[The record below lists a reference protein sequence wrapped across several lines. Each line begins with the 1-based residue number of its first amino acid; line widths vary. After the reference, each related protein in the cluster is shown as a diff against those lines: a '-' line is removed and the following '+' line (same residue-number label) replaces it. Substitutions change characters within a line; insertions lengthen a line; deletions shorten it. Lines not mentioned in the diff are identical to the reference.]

1 MASSGNRESDG
12 DRRIRPDRDDGLDG
26 SSPVDAPSVEPGPS
40 SWVSRGASEEIGMAE
55 RLADAFAG
63 EGDGDLLMQRS
74 DREDRVLQWLQALD
88 MQVMGACRADERLKP
103 LLKSSG
109 PSSAAEDRLLAH
121 LSQHFEPAEV
131 GILARCFCMPLVSI
145 RVGKIE
151 KQGTLLC
158 PTSTRGN
165 FNLSLLP
172 TSDMRLSFVG
182 DNGQTERL
190 VTLSSSTESSSIVI
204 EEISGDTSGRSFV
217 LKALDG
223 KAFYFWCSE
232 KSKLLGIELLRKM
245 RDLLD
250 QRPTIAELTGIDGS
264 RLECFAIHLRAYLM
278 GSVVSKSQASSSGMP
293 ILSDGIGNDVPI
305 ASENMQSFTS
315 SKSLRPHY
323 ASSQVAKANTCHQG
337 LSPRASSFKEGLAKS
352 LTTRSTRE
360 KLRKLGE
367 NHFAAVD
374 NLSAALPIVADT
386 FNSSS
391 CSIFQAQDSLESN
404 SLTPANVLESLGK
417 LTFPPCLSTS
427 SQVPSLCQPIFSPYY
442 CLCPPGA
449 SALELPDPPPKLAS
463 ASDGYTVPSL
473 SSLLP
478 PVPSSLLMA
487 TTPLNLEDLPPL
499 DFPTILPDPLAC
511 LPKPSS
517 QQIPT
522 FTPLMCD
529 PIVHIPVI
537 DFCSAGQGYLVSAG
551 PTVTTAIGPLNPK
564 LVSPL
569 IPETSSVVEE
579 GARETLRL
587 LINGSSPTITQSIGM
602 FPVVLS
608 SADEKQSAVVAG
620 SRGLYSGIMDVD
632 AFSSRSLATM
642 GVDAFS
648 SRSLATMG
656 LFSLSGRSAVETLVK
671 SCDVVG
677 GLDDQLKGSSSS
689 GESNADVSD
698 SLPENAGKMD

>member
-1 MASSGNRESDG
+1 MDASSSAES
-12 DRRIRPDRDDGLDG
+12 RPG
-26 SSPVDAPSVEPGPS
+26 S
-40 SWVSRGASEEIGMAE
+40 GASRSGAGEEIGVAE
-55 RLADAFAG
+55 RLADVFAG
-63 EGDGDLLMQRS
+63 DGDGDLLMQRS
-74 DREDRVLQWLQALD
+74 DREDRVLLWLQALD
-88 MQVMGACRADERLKP
+88 LQVMGACRADERLKP
-103 LLKSSG
+103 LLKSNG
-109 PSSAAEDRLLAH
+109 TSSAAEDRLLAH

-145 RVGKIE
+145 RVGKIN
-151 KQGTLLC
+151 KRGTLLC
-158 PTSTRGN
+158 PASTRGN
-165 FNLSLLP
+165 LNLSLLP
-172 TSDMRLSFVG
+172 TSDLRLSFVG

-190 VTLSSSTESSSIVI
+190 VTLSGSIESSFVVI
-204 EEISGDTSGRSFV
+204 EEISEDASGRSFV
-217 LKALDG
+217 LKVLDG
-223 KAFYFWCSE
+223 NAFYFWCSE
-232 KSKLLGIELLRKM
+232 KSKLLGTELLRKM
-245 RDLLD
+245 RDLLN
-250 QRPTIAELTGIDGS
+250 QRPTVAELTGIDGS

-278 GSVVSKSQASSSGMP
+278 GSVVSKSQASSSGIPM
-293 ILSDGIGNDVPI
+293 LSDGIGTDVPN
-305 ASENMQSFTS
+305 ASENTQSFTS
-315 SKSLRPHY
+315 SKSLRPSY
-323 ASSQVAKANTCHQG
+323 ASSQIVKANSCHQG
-337 LSPRASSFKEGLAKS
+337 LSPRASSFKEGLVRN

-374 NLSAALPIVADT
+374 NLSAALPMVADT

-391 CSIFQAQDSLESN
+391 CNIFQTQDSLENN
-404 SLTPANVLESLGK
+404 SLTPSDVLESLGK

-449 SALELPDPPPKLAS
+449 STLEHPDPPPERAS
-463 ASDGYTVPSL
+463 ASDGFLVPSL
-473 SSLLP
+473 SSFLP

-487 TTPLNLEDLPPL
+487 TSPLNLGDLPPL

-529 PIVHIPVI
+529 SIVHVPVI

-587 LINGSSPTITQSIGM
+587 LISGSSPTVTQSISM
-602 FPVVLS
+602 LPVVLS
-608 SADEKQSAVVAG
+608 GADEKQSAVVAG
-620 SRGLYSGIMDVD
+620 SRGLYSGIRDVD
-632 AFSSRSLATM
+632 AFSSRGLA
-642 GVDAFS
+642 A
-648 SRSLATMG
+648 MG
-656 LFSLSGRSAVETLVK
+656 LFSLSGRSAVESAVK
-671 SCDVVG
+671 SCDIVS
-677 GLDDQLKGSSSS
+677 GLDVQLNGSSSF
-689 GESNADVSD
+689 GESNADVD
-698 SLPENAGKMD
+698 GSLSEDAGKTD

>member
-1 MASSGNRESDG
+1 MASSGDGENGENR
-12 DRRIRPDRDDGLDG
+12 RARPDRDEVGDR
-26 SSPVDAPSVEPGPS
+26 SSSDAPAVESGPGS
-40 SWVSRGASEEIGMAE
+40 RVSRGAAGEEIGMAE
-55 RLADAFAG
+55 RLTDVVVG
-63 EGDGDLLMQRS
+63 GGDGDLLMQRS

-88 MQVMGACRADERLKP
+88 MQVVGACRADERLKP

-109 PSSAAEDRLLAH
+109 SSSAAEDRLLAH

-145 RVGKIE
+145 RVGKID

-165 FNLSLLP
+165 LNLSLLP
-172 TSDMRLSFVG
+172 TSDLRLSFVG

-190 VTLSSSTESSSIVI
+190 VTLSSSIESSSIVI
-204 EEISGDTSGRSFV
+204 EEIFEDTSGRSFV
-217 LKALDG
+217 LKMLDG
-223 KAFYFWCSE
+223 NAFYFWCSE

-245 RDLLD
+245 RELLN
-250 QRPTIAELTGIDGS
+250 QRPTVAELTGIDRS

-278 GSVVSKSQASSSGMP
+278 GSAVSKSQASSSGMP
-293 ILSDGIGNDVPI
+293 ILSDGIANDVPN
-305 ASENMQSFTS
+305 ASENTQSFTS
-315 SKSLRPHY
+315 SKSLRPRY
-323 ASSQVAKANTCHQG
+323 ASSQVVKANSCHQV
-337 LSPRASSFKEGLAKS
+337 LSPRASSFKEGLAKN

-391 CSIFQAQDSLESN
+391 CNIIQTQDSLENN
-404 SLTPANVLESLGK
+404 SLTPSDVLESLGK

-442 CLCPPGA
+442 CLCPPGP
-449 SALELPDPPPKLAS
+449 STLEHPVLPPESAS
-463 ASDGYTVPSL
+463 ASDGYSVPSL
-473 SSLLP
+473 SALLP

-487 TTPLNLEDLPPL
+487 TQPLNLGDLPPL

-537 DFCSAGQGYLVSAG
+537 DVCSAGQGYLVSAG

-569 IPETSSVVEE
+569 IPESSSVVEE

-587 LINGSSPTITQSIGM
+587 LISGSSATITQSIGM

-608 SADEKQSAVVAG
+608 NADEKQSAVVAG
-620 SRGLYSGIMDVD
+620 SRGLYCGIRDVD
-632 AFSSRSLATM
+632 AFSSRGFA
-642 GVDAFS
+642 A
-648 SRSLATMG
+648 MG
-656 LFSLSGRSAVETLVK
+656 LFSLSGRSAAESAAR
-671 SCDVVG
+671 SCDRSCDIVN
-677 GLDDQLKGSSSS
+677 GLDVQLNGSSSF
-689 GESNADVSD
+689 GESSADVDD
-698 SLPENAGKMD
+698 SLSENAGKTD